1 MNELDLVV
9 LRHDI
14 PEHGLVEGDIG
25 TIVHVHAEGAAFE
38 VEFGLASG
46 DTVAV
51 LTLSSADVRPLEG
64 SEILHS
70 RTV

>member
-1 MNELDLVV
+1 MHELDLGV
-9 LRHDI
+9 LIHGV

-25 TIVHVHAEGAAFE
+25 TIVHVHEAGAAFE
-38 VEFGLASG
+38 VEFVLASG

-51 LTLSSADVRPLEG
+51 LTLTAAEVRPLEG